1 MALGGGTF
9 QTMNKTLPGTYINFV
24 SAARASSA
32 LSDRGI
38 AAVPLALDWGPD
50 GEVFEVLPEDLI
62 QNSRKVF
69 GHDYGDDALLPLR
82 EIFCNARVLYTYKLG
97 NATKA
102 ANEFAT
108 AKYGGTR
115 GNDIRIVIAK
125 NVDDPEKW
133 DVTTLLDTAKIDTQ
147 TVSAAGDLQP
157 NDFVDWKQGFELAA
171 TAGTPLTGG
180 ENGEITGEN
189 YQDFLNRIDAY
200 SFHCLG
206 CPTDDESTKELF
218 VAYTKRM
225 RDEVG
230 KKFQLVGHKLG
241 TVDFEGC
248 ISVENDVANEGAL
261 VGQAVV
267 GDVKVGGDAYALVYW
282 LTGAEAAC
290 AVNASCTNKV
300 YDGEYAIQ
308 ASYTQRELEDGI
320 KAGKLMFH
328 LVDGEPRILEDINT
342 FTSFTAS
349 KNSDFSLNQV
359 IRVLDQIAND
369 VAVTFANMF
378 LGKVQND
385 QSGRV
390 SLWNEIVNLHDQL
403 LQLRAIED
411 FNSKD
416 IVVDAVE
423 NDKRAVVET
432 ESVKPVC
439 AMEKLYMTVT
449 VE

>member
-38 AAVPLALDWGPD
+38 AAVPLTLDWGPD

-82 EIFCNARVLYTYKLG
+82 EIFRNARMLYTYKLG

-133 DVTTLLDTAKIDTQ
+133 DVTTLLDTAKVDTQ
-147 TVSAAGDLQP
+147 TVSAVGELQS
-157 NDFVDWKQGFELAA
+157 NDFVDWKQEFELSA
-171 TAGTPLTGG
+171 TAGTPLAGG
-180 ENGEITGEN
+180 ANGETTGES
-189 YQDFLNRIDAY
+189 YQDFLDKIDSY

-206 CPTDDESTKELF
+206 CPTDDESTKNLF
-218 VAYTKRM
+218 VSYTKRM

-230 KKFQLVGHKLG
+230 KKFQLVGHKLNAP
-241 TVDFEGC
+241 DHEGC
-248 ISVENDVANEGAL
+248 ISVENDTAL
-261 VGQAVV
+261 ADAIVGQTKVGEAVV
-267 GDVKVGGDAYALVYW
+267 GGDTCGLVYW
-282 LTGAEAAC
+282 TTGAEAAC
-290 AVNASCTNKV
+290 QVNASCTNKV
-300 YDGEYAIQ
+300 YDGEYTIQ
-308 ASYTQRELEDGI
+308 STYTQRELEEGI

-328 LVDGEPRILEDINT
+328 LVNGEPRILEDINT
-342 FTSFTAS
+342 FTSFTSS

-369 VAVTFANMF
+369 VAVTFSNMF
-378 LGKVQND
+378 LGKAQND

-411 FNSKD
+411 FDSKD
-416 IVVDAVE
+416 IVVNAVE

-432 ESVKPVC
+432 ENVKPVC